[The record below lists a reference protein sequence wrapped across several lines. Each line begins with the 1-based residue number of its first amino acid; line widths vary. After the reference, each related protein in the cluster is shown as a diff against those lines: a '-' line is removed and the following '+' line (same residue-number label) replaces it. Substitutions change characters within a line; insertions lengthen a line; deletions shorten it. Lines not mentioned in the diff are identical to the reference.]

1 MGSASGR
8 EYLGSAVVRAI
19 AEREPQTV
27 WRGHTSDAPVTL
39 SPRSI
44 AYLFL
49 PIALLLVLL
58 LAPRVVARAQ
68 PVPATPAHPRSVQ
81 VTFLMQPG
89 APAVL
94 VSETAVW
101 APNLPG
107 QPLSVCAPGHRCVP
121 IASSETCTPPRC
133 PGAGTLLLT
142 ATPVRDDVADF
153 PESLDDWKEEVAA
166 MRLDP
171 ALAPVLGNV
180 GAHPDDHAEEPVAWA
195 TDEDEDELGYE
206 LRVGLL
212 AGGLAT
218 QGGGYLGAEFVA
230 AMRLHFHVD
239 SDDGYDSGEQS
250 IIDTALGDSGALEM
264 RIALQGLSDAQG
276 DDRVSTSI
284 GFAFSGANVMDGGR
298 FRIASVLSALLP
310 ELGMFFRRDYDTAFY
325 ARMSFPIAWAV
336 SSSLALE
343 LRPSVTIIDAWV
355 EGPTNEVLLGVSL
368 GAIVH

>member
-1 MGSASGR
+1 M
-8 EYLGSAVVRAI
+8 RAI
-19 AEREPQTV
+19 AEREPQTL
-27 WRGHTSDAPVTL
+27 WRGRTSDAPVTL
-39 SPRSI
+39 SPRTV
-44 AYLFL
+44 AHLFL
-49 PIALLLVLL
+49 LIALVLG
-58 LAPRVVARAQ
+58 PRLVARAQ
-68 PVPATPAHPRSVQ
+68 PAPATPAHPRSVQ

-101 APNLPG
+101 APILPG
-107 QPLSVCAPGHRCVP
+107 QPLSVCAPGRRCVP

-153 PESLDDWKEEVAA
+153 PESLDDWKEEIAA

-171 ALAPVLGNV
+171 TLAPVLGNV

-195 TDEDEDELGYE
+195 TDVDEDELGYE

-218 QGGGYLGAEFVA
+218 QGGGYVGAEFVGT
-230 AMRLHFHVD
+230 MRLHFHID

-250 IIDTALGDSGALEM
+250 ILDTALGDSGALEM

-310 ELGMFFRRDYDTAFY
+310 ELGMFFRRDDTAFY

-336 SSSLALE
+336 SSSFALE
-343 LRPSVTIIDAWV
+343 LRPSVTIIDAWI
-355 EGPTNEVLLGVSL
+355 EGPTSEVLLGVSL
-368 GAIVH
+368 GVLVH